1 MRISKLQ
8 YGNPLLQASHQQ
20 KSKVQAWGNR
30 GIQQVGMQAKQ
41 AEEEVT
47 QYRKADARANKKT
60 KTPMQSNNLAK
71 LQDQLWRIGAF
82 KGVKDRRGNE
92 STYQTAVDGIKGNM
106 TNAAI
111 ANAEKMGYVI
121 GNDGTLQQPK
131 QQSQPQ
137 TKQPRR
143 NGLAEMYGMTH
154 AAATGGMS
162 RLPQPTQKKYTQ
174 YTEIDPN
181 DRQGFAEWLYNEGSK
196 HGVSNFTDVTSA
208 LGRNFTG
215 LGITIRP
222 GEGTKKQAVALHLYD
237 RSNISQHNDTI
248 NHYLGYMKGSDNYKW
263 QQLNGGRKAHDE
275 RGLFNRATRTPGE
288 FLLGRFSMMETPD
301 KYQVVDET
309 YNFNP
314 SGTDYAYSKIQN
326 GTATAYDKIRHAA
339 GTVGANRD
347 IPVKLEVP
355 KSQVLAWYNQYK
367 NR

>member
-1 MRISKLQ
+1 MIKKFQ
-8 YGNPLLQASHQQ
+8 YGNPILQYDHTQRGKTQQ
-20 KSKVQAWGNR
+20 FINNGL
-30 GIQQVGMQAKQ
+30 QQFGTVARQ
-41 AEEEVT
+41 AEAQNV
-47 QYRKADARANKKT
+47 QLRKADVRANKKT
-60 KTPMQSNNLAK
+60 KAPMQSNNLAK
-71 LQDQLWRIGAF
+71 LQDQLWKMGAF
-82 KGVKDRRGNE
+82 KGIKDRRGRE
-92 STYQTAVDGIKGNM
+92 ATYETAVDGIKGGM
-106 TNAAI
+106 TDAAI
-111 ANAEKMGYVI
+111 ANAQKMGYI
-121 GNDGTLQQPK
+121 ISNDGMLQQQVKP
-131 QQSQPQ
+131 QQ
-137 TKQPRR
+137 TKPQARR

-162 RLPQPTQKKYTQ
+162 RLPQPVQKKYTQ

-196 HGVSNFTDVTSA
+196 HGVSNFTDVASA

-237 RSNISQHNDTI
+237 RSDISQRNDTI
-248 NHYLGYMKGSDNYKW
+248 NHYLGYMKGSDDYKW
-263 QQLNGGRKAHDE
+263 QQLNGGKKAHDD
-275 RGLFNRATRTPGE
+275 RGLIERAAKTPGE

-301 KYQVVDET
+301 KYEVANET
-309 YNFNP
+309 YNFNS

-326 GTATAYDKIRHAA
+326 GTAKPYDKIRHVA
-339 GTVGANRD
+339 GAYGANKD

>member
-1 MRISKLQ
+1 MIQKYQ
-8 YGNPLLQASHQQ
+8 YGNPLLQSDH
-20 KSKVQAWGNR
+20 KRR
-30 GIQQVGMQAKQ
+30 GKINTWTSQGVKQVGMQAKQ
-41 AEEEVT
+41 AEDKIR
-47 QYRKADARANKKT
+47 QLCKADTRANRKT
-60 KTPMQSNNLAK
+60 KAPMKSNNLAK
-71 LQDQLWRIGAF
+71 LQEDLWKIGAF
-82 KGVKDRRGNE
+82 KGIKDRHGRE
-92 STYQTAVDGIKGNM
+92 ATYNTAVDGIEGNM
-106 TNAAI
+106 TKTAITNAK
-111 ANAEKMGYVI
+111 KMGYTI
-121 GNDGTLQQPK
+121 NSNGTFSKSQQKP
-131 QQSQPQ
+131 QSQSKPR
-137 TKQPRR
+137 RR

-162 RLPQPTQKKYTQ
+162 RLPQPAQKKYIR

-208 LGRNFTG
+208 LGRNFAG

-237 RSNISQHNDTI
+237 RDDISQRNDTI

-263 QQLNGGRKAHDE
+263 QQLNGGKKAHDK
-275 RGLFNRATRTPGE
+275 RGLMNRATKTPGE

-301 KYQVVDET
+301 KYEVTNET

-314 SGTDYAYSKIQN
+314 SGTDYAYNKIKD
-326 GTATAYDKIRHAA
+326 GTATAYDKIRHVA
-339 GTVGANRD
+339 GTYGANKN

-355 KSQVLAWYNQYK
+355 KSQVLEWYNQYK